1 VDEEKRRP
9 TLAHLEGKIAVDQGR
24 HLIPQYGG
32 AQGIW
37 TDILGCQHEEGKETS
52 MWDSVLFSPTGIST
66 EREQTLMQGDC
77 VSVDMRGSSISI
89 PTPVIKGTLRP
100 FWLSNRQGSF
110 RSDNNAT
117 TLESVLPSIL
127 DPILGT
133 KPYFLPY
140 LDILNDVPLRH
151 R

>member
-1 VDEEKRRP
+1 
-9 TLAHLEGKIAVDQGR
+9 
-24 HLIPQYGG
+24 
-32 AQGIW
+32 
-37 TDILGCQHEEGKETS
+37 

-117 TLESVLPSIL
+117 TLIGPSL
-127 DPILGT
+127 HT
-133 KPYFLPY
+133 RSHSWY
-140 LDILNDVPLRH
+140 
-151 R
+151 